1 VQADKLQ
8 LNSEGNSALYY
19 PRQKNAFAC
28 VAKFLISAICPF
40 LCACLHST
48 TKPIT
53 YLATVVRVEQPEGEY
68 YSPREIGPSKSL
80 TRIYLRPND
89 ARDGANGTLLKVVVL
104 GSCEPAL
111 LGEPGDVVQLT
122 RTGPIQFSGEIP
134 FEDLLR
140 YRVVSKANSM
150 VR

>member
-1 VQADKLQ
+1 VQADQLQ
-8 LNSEGNSALYY
+8 LMSEGNSAVIH
-19 PRQKNAFAC
+19 RGQKNAF
-28 VAKFLISAICPF
+28 VRIAKILLSAICPF
-40 LCACLHST
+40 LGACLYTT

-68 YSPREIGPSKSL
+68 YSPRVIGPSRSL

-89 ARDGANGTLLKVVVL
+89 TKDSGNGTLLKVVVL
-104 GSCEPAL
+104 GSYEPAL

-122 RTGPIQFSGEIP
+122 HAGPIQFSGEIP

-150 VR
+150 AR